1 MKRRTNQSGFTLLEI
16 MVSISILALMAL
28 MISRIFTESTKA
40 VEQGRDQALLDET
53 ARLILD
59 DFATDISQA
68 IVRTNI
74 PFRVHTVSVGDAL
87 YCISTGVRRKTS
99 TNPRDAAPM
108 RFRSI
113 QRIIPDNN
121 LVPILNRR
129 AAIESASG
137 GTVTTTLMRQS
148 DYVTDQSID
157 NGDFK
162 TMKNN
167 LLINDGEWFYTDA
180 LEETDGTIEQACLT
194 FLDFNINGSY
204 NSNRSADELPSIN
217 DLPRFVDLVVGLS
230 TAKDMRMAM
239 RLYAAQG
246 ENIALDYL
254 AKHELIYSRRIYLT
268 NRGINRLE
276 FE

>member
-1 MKRRTNQSGFTLLEI
+1 MRRRRNQSGFTLLEI

-40 VEQGRDQALLDET
+40 VEQGRDQTLLDET

-59 DFATDISQA
+59 DFSTDISQA
-68 IVRTNI
+68 IIRTNI

-99 TNPRDAAPM
+99 TNPRDAAPI

-113 QRIIPDNN
+113 QRITSDNN

-137 GTVTTTLMRQS
+137 GTVTTELVRQS
-148 DYVTDQSID
+148 DYATEQPITRT
-157 NGDFK
+157 DFK
-162 TMKNN
+162 TMQDNLDINN
-167 LLINDGEWFYTDA
+167 SPWFYTEA
-180 LEETDGTIEQACLT
+180 LEETSGTVEQACLT

-204 NSNRSADELPSIN
+204 ASNRSADEFPTVE
-217 DLPRFVDLVVGLS
+217 DLPRYVDLIIGLS

-246 ENIALDYL
+246 ERVALDHL
-254 AKHELIYSRRIYLT
+254 AKQERIYSRRIYLT
-268 NRGINRLE
+268 NRGIDRLE